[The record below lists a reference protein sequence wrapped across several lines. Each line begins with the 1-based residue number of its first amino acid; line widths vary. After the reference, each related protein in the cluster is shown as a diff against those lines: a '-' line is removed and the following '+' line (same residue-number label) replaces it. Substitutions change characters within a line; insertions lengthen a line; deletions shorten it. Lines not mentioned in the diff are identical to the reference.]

1 MENLALITGASGG
14 IGEQLARI
22 HAGKGGDMVLVA
34 RSEDRL
40 AELAAE
46 LIDAHEVNVR
56 VVARDLAVPGAAEG
70 LADELQAEGLVPDL
84 LINNAGFGGQGR
96 FHERDW
102 ARDRDMI
109 NLNVT
114 ALAALTHGFLPA
126 MVERGSGRI
135 LNVGSVAGF
144 LPGPNFATY
153 FATKAFVLS
162 FSEAIAA
169 ELTGTGVTVTVLCP
183 GPVATGFV
191 DAAGMTNRQMFDA
204 VASSAEEV
212 ARYGYRAM
220 LRGDVVAVPGVAT
233 QISLFQLRFL
243 PRGLTRAN
251 LAVSAALPAPRSDPG
266 DLASDDG
273 QSLGPVARPDQV
285 FSTILP
291 MCSPDSISAWA
302 RGASISG
309 KVA

>member
-22 HAGKGGDMVLVA
+22 HAKKGGDLILVA

-40 AELAAE
+40 TELAAE
-46 LIDAHEVNVR
+46 LVDTCEVNAR
-56 VVARDLAVPGAAEG
+56 PIARDLAVPGAAEG
-70 LADELQAEGLVPDL
+70 LADEILADGFVPEI

-114 ALAALTHGFLPA
+114 ALAALTHGFLPG
-126 MVERGSGRI
+126 MVERGSGRV

-162 FSEAIAA
+162 FSEAIAS
-169 ELTGTGVTVTVLCP
+169 ELSGTGVTVTVLCP

-191 DAAGMTNRQMFDA
+191 DAAGMSNKKMFNA
-204 VASSAEEV
+204 VAATPESV
-212 ARYGYRAM
+212 ADYGYRAM
-220 LRGDVVAVPGVAT
+220 MRGDVVAVPGAAT
-233 QISLFQLRFL
+233 QLSLFQLRWL
-243 PRGLTRAN
+243 PRGVTRAITRLTMGN
-251 LAVSAALPAPRSDPG
+251 L
-266 DLASDDG
+266 
-273 QSLGPVARPDQV
+273 
-285 FSTILP
+285 
-291 MCSPDSISAWA
+291 
-302 RGASISG
+302 
-309 KVA
+309 

>member
-22 HAGKGGDMVLVA
+22 HAKKGGDLLLVA

-40 AELAAE
+40 RDLAAE
-46 LIDAHEVNVR
+46 LVDAHEVNVR
-56 VVARDLAVPGAAEG
+56 PIARDLAVPGAAEG
-70 LADELQAEGLVPDL
+70 LADEVLADGLVPDI

-109 NLNVT
+109 NLNVM

-126 MVERGSGRI
+126 MVERGSGRV

-153 FATKAFVLS
+153 FASKAFVLS
-162 FSEAIAA
+162 FSEAIAG
-169 ELTGTGVTVTVLCP
+169 ELAGTGVTVTVLCP

-191 DAAGMTNRQMFDA
+191 DAAGMTNTQMFNA
-204 VASSAEEV
+204 VAATPESV
-212 ARYGYRAM
+212 AAYGYRAM
-220 LRGDVVAVPGVAT
+220 MRGDVVAVPGVAT
-233 QISLFQLRFL
+233 QLSLFQLRFL
-243 PRGLTRAN
+243 PRGVTRAISRLTMSN
-251 LAVSAALPAPRSDPG
+251 L
-266 DLASDDG
+266 
-273 QSLGPVARPDQV
+273 
-285 FSTILP
+285 
-291 MCSPDSISAWA
+291 
-302 RGASISG
+302 
-309 KVA
+309 